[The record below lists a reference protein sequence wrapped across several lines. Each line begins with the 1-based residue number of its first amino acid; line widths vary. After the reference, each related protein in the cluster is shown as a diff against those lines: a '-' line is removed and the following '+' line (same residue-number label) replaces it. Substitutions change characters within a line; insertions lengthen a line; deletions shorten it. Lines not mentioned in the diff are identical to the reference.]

1 VFLADIGHQILCS
14 YTRACLCC
22 AKFGEAHAFSAV
34 YTTLI
39 TDFASP
45 LALLYMPKYAR
56 IDLCLLVADSNSS
69 TERCL

>member
-14 YTRACLCC
+14 YTRACRCC
-22 AKFGEAHAFSAV
+22 AKFGETHAFSAV

-56 IDLCLLVADSNSS
+56 IDLCLLVSDLNAS